1 MLRLCLMQKGE
12 LAFFRRE
19 AEEEEKQLAAAKQ
32 KIKSSHD
39 VLNDPHLLKEEN
51 PSKELVILPY
61 LLLCY
66 LWSNKVTVWPMI
78 KGKKYYNN

>member
-1 MLRLCLMQKGE
+1 MQKGE

-66 LWSNKVTVWPMI
+66 L
-78 KGKKYYNN
+78 